1 MSDLAGFSVLLL
13 EDEYLI
19 ALDAEQS
26 LKDFGVEHVEIAS
39 TLQEAE
45 KLAAARRFD
54 VALLDVNINGEMS
67 FALAESLR
75 QRGIPV
81 VFATGYELKS
91 REAVPTEVGVTIS
104 KPYTRERLR
113 DALAG
118 AVGSGRSGAA
128 ADTGHQRP

>member
-1 MSDLAGFSVLLL
+1 MSELAGLSVLLL

-26 LKDFGVEHVEIAS
+26 LKEFGVEHVEIAS
-39 TLQEAE
+39 TLREAE
-45 KLAAARRFD
+45 RLAAGGDFD

-81 VFATGYELKS
+81 VFATGYELKN
-91 REAVPTEVGVTIS
+91 REASPIEIGVTIS
-104 KPYTRERLR
+104 KPYTRDKLR

-118 AVGSGRSGAA
+118 AVGSSRSDSNSSAV
-128 ADTGHQRP
+128 T

>member
-1 MSDLAGFSVLLL
+1 MNDLTGLSVLLL

-26 LKDFGVEHVEIAS
+26 LKDFGVVHVEIAS

-45 KLAAARRFD
+45 KLAAAGRFD

-67 FALAESLR
+67 FSLAESLR

-91 REAVPTEVGVTIS
+91 REALPTEVGVTIS
-104 KPYTRERLR
+104 KPYTRDKLR

-118 AVGSGRSGAA
+118 AVVSSRSGSRSNAA
-128 ADTGHQRP
+128 I

>member
-1 MSDLAGFSVLLL
+1 MSDLAGVSVLLL

-26 LKDFGVEHVEIAS
+26 LKDFGVERVEIAS

-45 KLAAARRFD
+45 KLAAAGRYD

-67 FALAESLR
+67 FALADSLR

-81 VFATGYELKS
+81 VFATGYELKA
-91 REAVPTEVGVTIS
+91 REAPPTEIGVTIS
-104 KPYTRERLR
+104 KPYTRDKLR

-118 AVGSGRSGAA
+118 AVRSGRTGSGSSVAV
-128 ADTGHQRP
+128 